1 MVEYNKIN
9 NKLSDSKLSKLTTL
23 VSNKTGATLRMNI
36 KMFNETIYLMN
47 YYSQQDKQL
56 SQGM

>member
-1 MVEYNKIN
+1 MVEYNEIN

-56 SQGM
+56 S

>member
-36 KMFNETIYLMN
+36 KMFNETICLMN

-56 SQGM
+56 S

>member
-9 NKLSDSKLSKLTTL
+9 NKLSDSKLSKLTTP

-36 KMFNETIYLMN
+36 KMFNETHYFMN
-47 YYSQQDKQL
+47 YYYQQDK
-56 SQGM
+56 